1 MKVFENCSLKV
12 KQITRVLAIM
22 AVLILDAAAATM
34 LKFWTLMKKH
44 DWEDFVAP
52 KSRLKLSG
60 LSERN
65 PYTGIDIGT

>member
-1 MKVFENCSLKV
+1 
-12 KQITRVLAIM
+12 M
-22 AVLILDAAAATM
+22 AALILDAHAATM

>member
-12 KQITRVLAIM
+12 NQITRVLAIM
-22 AVLILDAAAATM
+22 AALILDAHAVTM

-44 DWEDFVAP
+44 DWEDFAAP

-65 PYTGIDIGT
+65 PYIDIGT